1 MRIAVCRRLGLPIVE
16 AAAVEGLRSKHGKMF
31 DRYGDVASNDGDGG
45 HQTRHYKL
53 NLRIADVLRSVWG
66 SAVQREPEDHASY
79 SDYRPDLVALGCGRS
94 TPNTL
99 RIIETKLL
107 SSIPS
112 DPSMMSDRGRTVGF
126 ANTLLEVN
134 EQVRGLQERG
144 SPKDGQWRY
153 ATGTGYVK
161 AKSGDY
167 TRALEVG
174 CDLTLL
180 CFETLGGFSAEVVEL
195 LHELARERDNKLTPA
210 EYEETTW
217 SARSW
222 TTFAAQ
228 KISVALHYAAAF
240 EISMALRV
248 PKFDQAELDAAA
260 ARRRAGGG

>member
-1 MRIAVCRRLGLPIVE
+1 MRSCCRRVAREGRCPSKAPQTFRSSVPPVALEPQPQPWFCPQPQPDPHPGWGLPIVE

-167 TRALEVG
+167 TR
-174 CDLTLL
+174 
-180 CFETLGGFSAEVVEL
+180 
-195 LHELARERDNKLTPA
+195 
-210 EYEETTW
+210 
-217 SARSW
+217 
-222 TTFAAQ
+222 
-228 KISVALHYAAAF
+228 LHYAAAF

-248 PKFDQAELDAAA
+248 PKFAQGGLDAAA
-260 ARRRAGGG
+260 ARRMAGGC

>member
-1 MRIAVCRRLGLPIVE
+1 MNTWAMRIAVCRRLGLPIVE

-66 SAVQREPEDHASY
+66 SAVQREPEDHDSY

-112 DPSMMSDRGRTVGF
+112 DPATMGDRGRTVGF
-126 ANTLLEVN
+126 ANTLLEIN

-144 SPKDGQWRY
+144 SPNDVPNRVY
-153 ATGTGYVK
+153 SVNGTV
-161 AKSGDY
+161 
-167 TRALEVG
+167 
-174 CDLTLL
+174 
-180 CFETLGGFSAEVVEL
+180 
-195 LHELARERDNKLTPA
+195 
-210 EYEETTW
+210 
-217 SARSW
+217 
-222 TTFAAQ
+222 
-228 KISVALHYAAAF
+228 
-240 EISMALRV
+240 
-248 PKFDQAELDAAA
+248 
-260 ARRRAGGG
+260 